1 MAFATVPEIRA
12 VIYTSTLTD
21 EDLQGIITVVS
32 AEILARVE
40 ASDDSNELLKIA
52 GRNAI
57 YAAVKRRMKDTGELA
72 ASIKQG
78 SGEQQ
83 NTTDQDIRYYE
94 DKVSLYLRKYL
105 FSSGARLYGRAGT
118 GTVNARI

>member
-1 MAFATVPEIRA
+1 MAFATVSDIRA

-32 AEILARVE
+32 AEILARAE
-40 ASDDSNELLKIA
+40 ATDDSNELLKIA

-57 YAAVKRRMKDTGELA
+57 YAATKRRMKDTGELA
-72 ASIKQG
+72 ASVKQG

-105 FSSGARLYGRAGT
+105 FSSGARLYGRAGP